1 MRRIHI
7 PLGVCLALS
16 LSLSLSAQQTATSS
30 TQALLFL
37 QRSAAALSGGQ
48 TLTDVTLSGPAR
60 RIAGSDDESGT
71 AILKG
76 LSSGAGR
83 SDLSLSSGPR
93 SEVENL
99 TEAMPAG
106 SWSGPDS
113 VSHAMAFHNL
123 LTEPAWFFP
132 AFAIARRLSGTGYVA
147 TYVGHETRNGQA
159 VEHVS
164 VFQTAQFPN
173 PPGAATLEHLTQV
186 DFFLDSTSL
195 LPSAIAFNI
204 HPDNNALLD
213 IPIEVRF
220 SDYRPINGAQVPHH
234 VQKFLNNSLI
244 LDFQAD
250 SVTLNTGLS
259 AANFNL
265 P

>member
-1 MRRIHI
+1 MRVARLILCVSI
-7 PLGVCLALS
+7 SFFLSTSLA
-16 LSLSLSAQQTATSS
+16 AQQTATSS

-106 SWSGPDS
+106 SWSGPDG
-113 VSHAMAFHNL
+113 VAHAMAFHNL

-132 AFAIARRLSGTGYVA
+132 AFAIARRLSTSSFVA
-147 TYVGHETRNGQA
+147 TYVGRETHEGQT

-164 VFQTAQFPN
+164 VSQTSPFST
-173 PPGAATLEHLTQV
+173 PPGGVSFEHLSQV
-186 DFFLDSTSL
+186 DFFLDSNTF
-195 LPSAIAFNI
+195 LPSAISFNI
-204 HPDNNALLD
+204 HPDNNVGVNIPVEIVYSNYQSSSGLLVPMHIQRYMQGSLLLD
-213 IPIEVRF
+213 I
-220 SDYRPINGAQVPHH
+220 N
-234 VQKFLNNSLI
+234 
-244 LDFQAD
+244 
-250 SVTLNTGLS
+250 VTNVSINTGLAS
-259 AANFNL
+259 TEFAVQ
-265 P
+265 

>member
-1 MRRIHI
+1 MRVAR
-7 PLGVCLALS
+7 LVLSAVLSALFLNPS
-16 LSLSLSAQQTATSS
+16 AAQQTAPSS
-30 TQALLFL
+30 TQASQFL
-37 QRSAAALSGGQ
+37 QQSLAALQGTTS
-48 TLTDVTLSGPAR
+48 LKDATLSGTAR

-71 AILKG
+71 AVLKG

-93 SEVENL
+93 NEVENL

-123 LTEPAWFFP
+123 LNEPAWFFP

-173 PPGAATLEHLTQV
+173 PPGAATFEHLTQV
-186 DFFLDSTSL
+186 DFFLDTTTL
-195 LPSAIAFNI
+195 FPSVIAFNI
-204 HPDNNALLD
+204 HPDNNGLLD
-213 IPIEVRF
+213 IPVEVHF
-220 SDYRPINGAQVPHH
+220 SDYRPVNGAQVPHH
-234 VQKFLNNSLI
+234 VQKYLNNSLI
-244 LDFQAD
+244 LDFQAN
-250 SVTLNTGLS
+250 SVTLNSGLS
-259 AANFNL
+259 ASAFNNR
-265 P
+265 